1 MRFLN
6 PYARKLPFVVFF
18 LVSATAWAQSENE
31 LVRFVQAGREDAST
45 LTKAYLNPVVE
56 GASYGLNGGWFNT
69 AKTHKTLGFDL
80 GVSVNAV
87 FIPSSKNYFDPESL
101 NLKYLDNFTT
111 TASNGKAPT
120 LTGPDDRTT
129 YTVSNPENT
138 SETLT
143 FEGPRGVDFK
153 ENIKVNA
160 VPMPMVQAGIGI
172 YKNTDLKLRFAPEI
186 EAGDSKLKLFGVG
199 VMHDVKQHIPGI
211 RLLPFDLSVL
221 VGYTKLSGSTGL
233 ANDEIPGNGQ
243 EMEFKMNAW
252 LFQALISKKLAIVT
266 FYGGIGYNT
275 IKTNTDVNGS
285 YQVTY
290 QGTTVTYNNPVALE
304 FKNNSLRV
312 TGGFRLNLG
321 PVYLNTDYTLQEYST
336 LSIGLGATVR

>member
-6 PYARKLPFVVFF
+6 PYVCKLSFLVLF
-18 LVSATAWAQSENE
+18 LVSVTAWGQSENE
-31 LVRFVQAGREDAST
+31 LVRFVEAGQEDAAT
-45 LTKAYLNPVVE
+45 LTKAYLNPVIE

-87 FIPSSKNYFDPESL
+87 FIPTSKNYFDPEAL
-101 NLKYLDNFTT
+101 NLKAVTGFTSD
-111 TASNGKAPT
+111 ASNGLAPT
-120 LTGPDDRTT
+120 LTGPDVNTT
-129 YTVSNPENT
+129 YTVRDPENANQ
-138 SETLT
+138 SVT

-172 YKNTDLKLRFAPEI
+172 YKNTDLKLRFVPEI

-233 ANDEIPGNGQ
+233 SGEFGGQGQ
-243 EMEFKMNAW
+243 EMSFDMNAW
-252 LFQALISKKLAIVT
+252 LFQALISKKIAIIT

-275 IKTNTDVNGS
+275 IKTSTDVDGTYDVEYNGS
-285 YQVTY
+285 
-290 QGTTVTYNNPVALE
+290 TVTYSNPVALE
-304 FKNNSLRV
+304 FKNSSLRV

-321 PVYLNTDYTLQEYST
+321 PIYLNTDYTLQEYST
-336 LSIGLGATVR
+336 LSVGLGATVR